1 MLSYTHNQPY
11 HYSDNH
17 IWLSVHPVISFP
29 IEERIV
35 IVVSTCPV
43 IWLYAYLMVP
53 SLFPIRVCY
62 RPDSGI
68 LINSE
73 INFLSTI
80 VKTSEEV
87 PDLR

>member
-17 IWLSVHPVISFP
+17 IWLFVHPVISFP

-53 SLFPIRVCY
+53 SLFPSEFVIGQIR
-62 RPDSGI
+62 
-68 LINSE
+68 E
-73 INFLSTI
+73 F
-80 VKTSEEV
+80 
-87 PDLR
+87 